1 MIRGQGIRNRG
12 RHIWLGAAMLLLA
25 ACAAREEFR
34 GHKTD
39 PDQLAQ
45 IKAGSQGPDEVRG
58 LLGSPSSIST
68 FGEAGITW
76 YYIARETSQ
85 VAWLAEETVDQ
96 RVVAIDFGKDGK
108 VADIRQIGMKDGKAV
123 EPVER
128 VTPTK
133 GKELTVVEQFLG
145 NLGKF
150 NK

>member
-1 MIRGQGIRNRG
+1 MIRGQYSRSRG
-12 RHIWLGAAMLLLA
+12 RHIWLGAAMLLLG

-45 IKAGSQGPDEVRG
+45 LKAGTQGPEEVRG

-85 VAWLAEETVDQ
+85 VAFLAEETVDQ
-96 RVVAIDFGKDGK
+96 RVVAIDFKEGK
-108 VADIRQIGMKDGKAV
+108 VADVRQIGMKDGKPV
-123 EPVER
+123 EPVAR

-145 NLGKF
+145 NIGKF

>member
-1 MIRGQGIRNRG
+1 MFRGQGRL
-12 RHIWLGAAMLLLA
+12 IWLGAAILLLA

-39 PDQLAQ
+39 ADQLAQ
-45 IKAGSQGPDEVRG
+45 VKPGAQGPDEVRV

-96 RVVAIDFGKDGK
+96 RVVAIDFKEGKVAEVRQIGLKDGK
-108 VADIRQIGMKDGKAV
+108 PV

-128 VTPTK
+128 ITPTK

>member
-1 MIRGQGIRNRG
+1 MFRGQGRL
-12 RHIWLGAAMLLLA
+12 IWLGAAVLLLA
-25 ACAAREEFR
+25 ACAAREEYR

-45 IKAGSQGPDEVRG
+45 IKPGAQGPDEVRV

-108 VADIRQIGMKDGKAV
+108 VADVRQIGLKDGKPV
-123 EPVER
+123 EPVGRE
-128 VTPTK
+128 TPTK

-145 NLGKF
+145 NLGRF

>member
-1 MIRGQGIRNRG
+1 MTRGQG
-12 RHIWLGAAMLLLA
+12 LACLLAVSLLA

-45 IKAGSQGPDEVRG
+45 IKPGAQGPDDVQR

-96 RVVAIDFGKDGK
+96 RVVAIDFKEGK
-108 VADIRQIGMKDGKAV
+108 VAEVRQIGMKDGKPV
-123 EPVER
+123 EPVAR
-128 VTPTK
+128 ITPTK